1 MSQQEKSPVPTFK
14 LKSVP
19 PSPTIQKYVETF
31 GHRPSREALKFKTP
45 TELDQIAELA
55 LKRNKPVQSWLQR
68 PNQKLGTLLDNY
80 YAQSNTSPATPT
92 QEPAMSSETS
102 DLGTTKPES

>member
-1 MSQQEKSPVPTFK
+1 MPTFK

-19 PSPTIQKYVETF
+19 LSPTLQRYVETF

-45 TELDQIAELA
+45 MELDQIAELA

-68 PNQKLGTLLDNY
+68 PNQRLGTLLDNY
-80 YAQSNTSPATPT
+80 YAQSSSSPATRM
-92 QEPAMSSETS
+92 QAPAMSSETS
-102 DLGTTKPES
+102 DSDSTKPES